1 MTKISVAVLFG
12 GCSPEYEVS
21 LSSACGVLDHLDRER
36 FVPVM
41 IGISRGGNWYF
52 YDGPTERIMNGT
64 WIETALPAVLSQSP
78 ERKVLYILPEM
89 REIKIDVMFP
99 VLHGRGGEDGAVQA
113 LAELAGIPLA
123 GCGILAS
130 ALCMDKDRA
139 HRLAAQAGI
148 CVPRSVTVSSPEI
161 PPEVRELGLPLFVK
175 PLRAG
180 SSFGITRVTER
191 SMLRRALKLA
201 FKYDGTVI
209 IEEEIPGFEVGC
221 AVMGN
226 NGLITGIPDEIEIS
240 GDFFDYE
247 EKYSL
252 KTSEI
257 HLPAR
262 VTADKLLEIQETA
275 KKIYRILGCR
285 VLARVDMFLTPQGK
299 LVFNEVNTI
308 PGFTPHSRF
317 PSMMREAGVSFDD
330 VVTRAVELAVER

>member
-1 MTKISVAVLFG
+1 MINVAVIFG
-12 GCSPEYEVS
+12 GRSPEHEVS
-21 LSSACGVLDHLDRER
+21 LASTVGVLNHMDPER
-36 FVPVM
+36 FSPVM
-41 IGISRGGNWYF
+41 IGIARSGGWYF
-52 YDGPTERIMNGT
+52 FDGPVDKILNGT
-64 WIETALPAVLSQSP
+64 WMDLAVPAVLSQSP
-78 ERKVLYILPEM
+78 EHKALYLLPDM
-89 REIKIDVMFP
+89 KEIPIDVMLP
-99 VLHGRGGEDGAVQA
+99 VLHGQNGEDGTVQA
-113 LAELAGIPLA
+113 LAALADIPLA
-123 GCGILAS
+123 GCGVLAS

-139 HRLAAQAGI
+139 HKLVAQAGI
-148 CVPRSVTVSSPEI
+148 RVPRAVALTSPEL
-161 PPEVRELGLPLFVK
+161 PAEVRKLGLPLFVK

-201 FKYDGTVI
+201 FKYDSAVI

-226 NGLITGIPDEIEIS
+226 ESLITGIPDEIEIS
-240 GDFFDYE
+240 GGFFDYE

-262 VTADKLLEIQETA
+262 VSAEKLLEIQENA
-275 KKIYRILGCR
+275 KKIYHALGCR
-285 VLARVDMFLTPQGK
+285 VLARVDQFLTPDGE

-317 PSMMREAGVSFDD
+317 PSMMREAGFSFEG
-330 VVTRAVELAVER
+330 VVTMAIELAVKK

>member
-1 MTKISVAVLFG
+1 MMNVAVIFG
-12 GCSPEYEVS
+12 GRSPEYEVS
-21 LSSACGVLDHLDRER
+21 LTSAYGVLSHMDRDR
-36 FVPVM
+36 FNPVTL
-41 IGISRGGNWYF
+41 GITRDGGWYH
-52 YDGPTERIMNGT
+52 YDGPAEKILNDA
-64 WIETALPAVLSQSP
+64 WQESAVPAALSLDPGKRVVYTFPQLKTIP
-78 ERKVLYILPEM
+78 
-89 REIKIDVMFP
+89 IDVIFP
-99 VLHGRGGEDGAVQA
+99 VLHGKNGEDGTVQA

-123 GCGILAS
+123 GCGVLAS

-148 CVPRSVTVSSPEI
+148 RVPRSVALSSPELTD
-161 PPEVRELGLPLFVK
+161 EVRKLGLPLFVK

-191 SMLRRALKLA
+191 TALRRALKLA
-201 FKYDGTVI
+201 FKYDDAAI

-226 NGLITGIPDEIEIS
+226 GELITGIPDEIEIS
-240 GDFFDYE
+240 GGFFDYE

-262 VTADKLLEIQETA
+262 VSAEKLLEIQENA
-275 KKIYRILGCR
+275 KKIYRIMGCR
-285 VLARVDMFLTPQGK
+285 VLARVDQFMTPEGK

-317 PSMMREAGVSFDD
+317 PSMMREAGLSFED
-330 VVTRAVELAVER
+330 VVTKAIELAVSR